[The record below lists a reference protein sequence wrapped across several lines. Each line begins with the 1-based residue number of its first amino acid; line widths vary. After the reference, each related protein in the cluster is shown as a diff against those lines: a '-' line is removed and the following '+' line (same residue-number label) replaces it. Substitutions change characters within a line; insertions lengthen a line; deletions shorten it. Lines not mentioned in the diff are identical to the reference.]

1 MVRWVF
7 LLSATAFV
15 YLAAVKWEQR
25 PISHPAGVLVAQPP
39 RQTTAGDSVV
49 RHGDFI
55 LTRRARFRF
64 EARVL
69 STERYFWG
77 KGSRLSPIDLVLGW
91 GPMSDQAVLDRIS
104 ISQNNRWYFT
114 RYDLPP
120 PISEEQIIAHSA
132 NMHMV
137 PASSQLNK
145 SLKKLRAGDVVQ
157 IQGFLVDADHPSG
170 WNWRTSMSRED
181 TGAGACEIV
190 LVEELSVQQP
200 PKMHP

>member
-1 MVRWVF
+1 MLRWIF
-7 LLSATAFV
+7 LVSLTAFA
-15 YLAAVKWEQR
+15 YLAVQKWEHQ
-25 PISHPAGVLVAQPP
+25 PIKHPAGVLVARAPV
-39 RQTTAGDSVV
+39 QTSAGDSVV
-49 RHGDFI
+49 RHGKFI
-55 LTRRARFRF
+55 LTRRAGFRI

-69 STERYFWG
+69 STEKYFLG
-77 KGSRLSPIDLVLGW
+77 KGARLSPIDLVLGW

-120 PISEEQIIAHSA
+120 PISEEQIIAHSS

-181 TGAGACEIV
+181 TGPGACEIV
-190 LVEELSVQQP
+190 LVEELSVQ
-200 PKMHP
+200 